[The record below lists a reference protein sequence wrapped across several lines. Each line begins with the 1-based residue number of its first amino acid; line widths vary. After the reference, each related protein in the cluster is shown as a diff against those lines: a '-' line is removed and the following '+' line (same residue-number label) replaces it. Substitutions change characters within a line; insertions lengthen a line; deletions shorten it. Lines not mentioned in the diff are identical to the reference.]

1 MKKEILTIIILIIIW
16 IPYNLSAQERWNLEF
31 RSGASFSTENFRN
44 TDMQTGFGFEC
55 TIAYRFMPHLAVYA
69 GWGWNKFSADNSFA
83 GANIDF
89 EETGYTFGFQFVH
102 PISETSL
109 SYLIRAGGIF
119 NHIEVENADGQ
130 IISDSGHGIG
140 WQIDAGIVIPIFN
153 RLHLMP
159 GVRYRSLYRDIEI
172 SNLITSVKLNYVS
185 VGLGLAMS
193 F

>member
-44 TDMQTGFGFEC
+44 TDMQTGLGFEC
-55 TIAYRFMPHLAVYA
+55 TIAYRFMPHLAAYA

-119 NHIEVENADGQ
+119 NHIEVENAD
-130 IISDSGHGIG
+130 D
-140 WQIDAGIVIPIFN
+140 
-153 RLHLMP
+153 R
-159 GVRYRSLYRDIEI
+159 
-172 SNLITSVKLNYVS
+172 
-185 VGLGLAMS
+185 
-193 F
+193 